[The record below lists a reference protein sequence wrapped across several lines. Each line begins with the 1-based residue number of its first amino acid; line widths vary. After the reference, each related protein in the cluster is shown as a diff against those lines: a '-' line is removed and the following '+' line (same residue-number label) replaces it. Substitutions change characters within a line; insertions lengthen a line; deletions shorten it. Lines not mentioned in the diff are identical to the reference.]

1 MKKVYL
7 FLAFMFMFLIS
18 APSNAE
24 TPDVTTI
31 MKKMR
36 STWDARPV
44 SFKVTIVVKDGD
56 RITGEMIAGAAHK
69 SFPNGRK
76 LLVVILEPQSLK
88 GVSYLLNNPDNQ
100 PPQQWMYFPYLD
112 RVRKLDG
119 MSNYESFLSTD
130 FTYSDLAL
138 IDTQKH
144 TFKYLGEE
152 EIGGIKAYKIE
163 SLSKDTNY
171 FYSRIIN
178 WISKD
183 TFQILRR
190 DFYSPNNS
198 LWKKELFENLTVV
211 NGVLI
216 PLRVR
221 MLDLQHKTSTEL
233 NISEVDANIALPD
246 DIFVPEQLK
255 YSLKCPVWQKVCYI
269 TTKISGK

>member
-36 STWDARPV
+36 SSWDTRPI